1 MKKKIKQS
9 FALLLAIALLLA
21 LSACGAAKKTLA
33 DMVRESAAYL
43 TKTVPNPQV
52 DGVGG
57 EWAVLGLARA
67 DADVPDGYFEGYYQ
81 TLEQTLRDCGG
92 ELSERKYSEYSR
104 VILALT
110 AIGKDPSDVAGYN
123 LLMRLG
129 DYDKTVYQGLN
140 GPIWALIAQDSGNY
154 EIPQNPDAS
163 AQATRERYLQTILDA
178 QLPDGGWAFSSDTA
192 EPDMTAMALQALR
205 AYRGQPDVDAAI
217 ERGVACLS
225 ALQDSEGGYSS
236 WGTANS
242 ESAAQVIV
250 ALTSLGISLD
260 DERFVK
266 NEKTVLDALLCYRD
280 SDGSFR
286 HTMDGK
292 PDGMATEQ
300 GFYAMTAAL
309 RAQNGKSSLYDM
321 MDVSR

>member
-21 LSACGAAKKTLA
+21 LSACGAAEKTLT

-140 GPIWALIAQDSGNY
+140 GP
-154 EIPQNPDAS
+154 
-163 AQATRERYLQTILDA
+163 ILDA